1 MIKKYYYEEDNFK
14 LIQGD
19 SLKVLRNIEPNS
31 VDMVFADPP
40 YFLSNNGISCSNGKM
55 VSVNKGPW
63 DKAISIKEKHE
74 FNKKWIRLCK
84 KILKE
89 NGTIWISG
97 TMHNI
102 YSIGMALE
110 EEGFKIINNIKTFAY
125 SISYRSILL
134 YNFNTNSFN
143 IRIII
148 MICFL

>member
-40 YFLSNNGISCSNGKM
+40 YFLSNNGISCSAGKM

-102 YSIGMALE
+102 YSIDR
-110 EEGFKIINNIKTFAY
+110 K
-125 SISYRSILL
+125 SVV
-134 YNFNTNSFN
+134 
-143 IRIII
+143 
-148 MICFL
+148 

>member
-40 YFLSNNGISCSNGKM
+40 YFLSNNGISCSAGKM

-89 NGTIWISG
+89 NL
-97 TMHNI
+97 NK
-102 YSIGMALE
+102 Y
-110 EEGFKIINNIKTFAY
+110 IIDIKE
-125 SISYRSILL
+125 LD
-134 YNFNTNSFN
+134 
-143 IRIII
+143 
-148 MICFL
+148 